1 MREYKYYLFDLDGTI
16 TASEEG
22 IINSVV
28 HALERM
34 GVEHYDRSE
43 LRKFIGPP
51 LDDSFKRYFE
61 LNDEESERAVRF
73 YREYFTER
81 GMYENEVYEGVP
93 ELLKRLK
100 KNNKKLVVAT
110 SKPEVF
116 TVRILKYFGLFEYFD
131 TVAGA
136 TLDGSRTKK
145 EDVIRYALEKSGV
158 NDPALVVMIGDRE
171 HDIIGAKKNGLD
183 SIGVTY
189 GYGSREELEAAGATY
204 IADRPGDIQG

>member
-1 MREYKYYLFDLDGTI
+1 MREYKYFLFDLDGTI

-51 LDDSFKRYFE
+51 LDDSFKRYFG

-81 GMYENEVYEGVP
+81 GMFENEVYEGVP

-116 TVRILKYFGLFEYFD
+116 TVRILKYFGLFEFFD

-145 EDVIRYALEKSGV
+145 ERG
-158 NDPALVVMIGDRE
+158 
-171 HDIIGAKKNGLD
+171 
-183 SIGVTY
+183 
-189 GYGSREELEAAGATY
+189 
-204 IADRPGDIQG
+204 